1 MRLCL
6 EELKSPET
14 LKNQYF
20 QFSILTFIFLKCS
33 TIPFEEIEKFLA
45 KYSHSINE
53 LDEKKLTPLHYA
65 ARSSNIE
72 VMKILFEHGA
82 NANKLGDDDMTPLHY
97 AAR

>member
-1 MRLCL
+1 MKSSKVQI
-6 EELKSPET
+6 LKKSI
-14 LKNQYF
+14 
-20 QFSILTFIFLKCS
+20 FSIFNSDFHFFKRS
-33 TIPFEEIEKFLA
+33 TIPFEEIEKFLP
-45 KYSHSINE
+45 KHPHSINE

-82 NANKLGDDDMTPLHY
+82 NASKLGDDDMTPLHY